1 MKFANQAV
9 IITGASSGMG
19 WELAKVLAREGARV
33 GLTARRRENLVAL
46 AEEIRSTG
54 GVAEVEP
61 ADVSDREQTAAA
73 LKSLESRLGP
83 TDVLV
88 ANAGVGMPTTIDPVN
103 MAEFE
108 QMFRVNVFGVV
119 HAFDAILPGMI
130 ARKRGHLAAVSSMA
144 AYRGLPGE
152 WGYTA
157 SKAAVNNLMEGLRV
171 QLRGTGVATTN
182 ICPGFIR
189 TPMTAMNDFHMPF
202 ALDADDAARRIAG
215 ALFRKK
221 KVYNFPWQMRGF
233 MWVVARLPDWVI
245 ARAMQKYND
254 NPPWPTP
261 GPKGPG

>member
-46 AEEIRSTG
+46 AEEIRATG

-61 ADVSDREQTAAA
+61 TDVSDREQTAAA
-73 LKSLESRLGP
+73 LKALESRLGP

-88 ANAGVGMPTTIDPVN
+88 ANAGVGMPTTVDPVN

-108 QMFRVNVFGVV
+108 TMFRVNVFGVV
-119 HAFDAILPGMI
+119 NAFDAILPGML
-130 ARKRGHLAAVSSMA
+130 ARKRGHIAAVSSMA

-171 QLRGTGVATTN
+171 QLRGTGVAVTN
-182 ICPGFIR
+182 LCPGFIK
-189 TPMTAMNDFHMPF
+189 TPMTAKNEFHMPWV
-202 ALDADDAARRIAG
+202 LEADEAARRMAQ
-215 ALFRKK
+215 ALYRKT

-233 MWVVARLPDWVI
+233 MWIVARLPDWVI
-245 ARAMQKYND
+245 ARAMKKYND
-254 NPPWPTP
+254 NPPWPDKV
-261 GPKGPG
+261 G